1 MAVVSG
7 DLRCERI
14 LCSPELAVHRWFW
27 VLCAPRCES
36 YLWRRMVRT
45 LGCQILFA
53 VVVVCAGSV
62 EGSVGVLVKLLTTI
76 LRKLDAEDFT
86 SEKLLRHFGIQRQI
100 ESFPA
105 RPCVRMF
112 CSCHS
117 RLTLYCYDNCGCC
130 YHNKCLCCGQF
141 APQQPRLPKCSGTEI
156 VRICTRISP

>member
-1 MAVVSG
+1 MVLGAVRSTVRIVPMATYGTNARVS
-7 DLRCERI
+7 DIVCRCCR
-14 LCSPELAVHRWFW
+14 
-27 VLCAPRCES
+27 
-36 YLWRRMVRT
+36 
-45 LGCQILFA
+45 
-53 VVVVCAGSV
+53 VCYG
-62 EGSVGVLVKLLTTI
+62 VGVLVKSLTTI

-130 YHNKCLCCGQF
+130 YHNKCFCCGQF

>member
-1 MAVVSG
+1 MATYGTNARVS
-7 DLRCERI
+7 DIVCRSCR
-14 LCSPELAVHRWFW
+14 
-27 VLCAPRCES
+27 
-36 YLWRRMVRT
+36 VRY
-45 LGCQILFA
+45 
-53 VVVVCAGSV
+53 GSV
-62 EGSVGVLVKLLTTI
+62 EGSVGVLVKSLTTI

-141 APQQPRLPKCSGTEI
+141 APQQPRLPKCSGMEI
-156 VRICTRISP
+156 VRICTHISP